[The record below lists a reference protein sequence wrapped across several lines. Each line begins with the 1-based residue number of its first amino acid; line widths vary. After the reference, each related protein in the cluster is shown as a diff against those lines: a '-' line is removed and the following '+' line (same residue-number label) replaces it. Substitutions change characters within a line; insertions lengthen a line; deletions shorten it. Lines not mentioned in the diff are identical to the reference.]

1 LNPRQLIDKVSYVRQ
16 HQLEN
21 VCSALSQR
29 LQKRLVDC
37 ISIIRPPESVL
48 SILSIDLAYMT
59 SRHGRWADTE
69 IFSEIYIDYLC
80 SEFSL
85 ERSFAEIAHDE
96 ACILVGAGD
105 SNQISAEDRGE
116 YFLRYIVL
124 LTMAHQDST
133 TLCDSLGFGNS
144 FFVKLAKALDLSE
157 KDTETSTVWQFP
169 DQISQRIIEQVHRIS
184 RQMQLGMWSLACE
197 LLRLVIY
204 DYNRSL
210 QFVPTSRYAS
220 IALNALESL
229 SDMKRPA
236 SEAEPKDPWQ
246 AALIDQTIISDEDG
260 ELMGQMWK
268 PLVQSQL
275 IFQVGNRRRGNQSLY
290 ALTDSGE
297 WILALVQSCKW
308 IEENDI
314 SLESIIELPKHLQIE
329 VIRALPR
336 QHVPMLI
343 RLLTEAVNRTQPG
356 ALIAAIDQL
365 AKFADAEKLAAL
377 VEVSLKLCTS
387 PWSRT
392 SICRAMSR
400 IRAPKIGQILKD
412 LADSD
417 DSMAVRD
424 AALGALLALPGQA

>member
-1 LNPRQLIDKVSYVRQ
+1 MNPRQLIDKVSYVRQ

-48 SILSIDLAYMT
+48 SVLSIDLAFMT
-59 SRHGRWADTE
+59 ARHGRWADTE
-69 IFSEIYIDYLC
+69 MFSEIYIDYLC
-80 SEFSL
+80 TEFAL

-105 SNQISAEDRGE
+105 SCQISADERGE

-133 TLCDSLGFGNS
+133 TLCDSMGFGNN
-144 FFVKLAKALDLSE
+144 FFIKLANTLALTDEGVDSH
-157 KDTETSTVWQFP
+157 SAWHFP
-169 DQISQRIIEQVHRIS
+169 DLISQQIIEQVHRIS
-184 RQMQLGMWSLACE
+184 RQMQLGMWSLATE
-197 LLRLVIY
+197 LMRIMIY

-210 QFVPTSRYAS
+210 QFIPSAKYAS
-220 IALNALESL
+220 IAIHALETL
-229 SDMKRPA
+229 SETRRRV
-236 SEAEPKDPWQ
+236 SETEVKDPWQ
-246 AALIDQTIISDEDG
+246 TSLVDMTSISDEDA
-260 ELMGQMWK
+260 ELVEQMWK

-290 ALTDSGE
+290 ALTDAGE
-297 WILALVQSCKW
+297 WILALAQSGKW
-308 IEENDI
+308 IENNEI
-314 SLESIIELPKHLQIE
+314 RLETIIELPKHLQIE
-329 VIRALPR
+329 VIRALPK
-336 QHVPMLI
+336 QHVPILI

-356 ALIAAIDQL
+356 ALIASIDQL
-365 AKFADAEKLAAL
+365 AKLADAEKLAAL
-377 VEVSLKLCTS
+377 VEVSLKLCSS
-387 PWSRT
+387 PWSRS

-400 IRAPKIGQILKD
+400 IRTPKIGQILKD

-417 DSMAVRD
+417 DSLAVRD
-424 AALGALLALPGQA
+424 AALGALLSLPGHS